1 MRTVVF
7 IGLKKSGSCR
17 EAVRAAEKL
26 GYFTVVFTNQQKH
39 LSQRNEFPDVHRM
52 ILDDLKDMKA
62 MKEKIE
68 ILQTKGFVIDTIV
81 SFIDPYVS
89 IAAHLCEQLC
99 SKKISTPAI
108 SKMENKIETRKA
120 LQHTEFGIK
129 HAIYDKQEDLGAFMG
144 KHALDYPV
152 IIKSPGST
160 GSKDVFKAE
169 DESELKRYVAK
180 LQKKSLDTPILF
192 EEYIEGQ
199 QYLVEVLVY
208 NNQAYIVAVIEQE
221 IPKRERFI
229 ITGYSLLNQLP
240 KEIHDSL
247 CNSVRSIID
256 TLQFTNGSC
265 HFELRRHED
274 RWKVIEINPR
284 ISGGAI
290 NKMIEAAYGFNFVE
304 QILKVWLGEEPSLKH
319 KHECFVFTQYITVS
333 AKGTLQKVTG
343 KEKALKHKG
352 VVDVYIKPRKGAYLQ
367 SPLSMGHRYGYV
379 MATASNTEEARK
391 IAKTAAEEINFHLN

>member
-26 GYFTVVFTNQQKH
+26 GFYTVVFTNQMKH

-52 ILDDLKDMKA
+52 IFVDLKDIKVIR
-62 MKEKIE
+62 EKVKH
-68 ILQTKGFVIDTIV
+68 LQTLGLVIDTIV

-89 IAAHLCEQLC
+89 TAADLCEQLC
-99 SKKISTPAI
+99 SKKISTKAI
-108 SKMENKIETRKA
+108 NKMENKIATRRA

-129 HAIYDKQEDLGAFMG
+129 HAIYDKQEDLGAFME
-144 KHALDYPV
+144 KHTFEYPV

-169 DESELKRYVAK
+169 DETELERYVTK
-180 LQKKSLDTPILF
+180 MRKKFADTPILF
-192 EEYIEGQ
+192 EEYIEGP
-199 QYLVEVLVY
+199 QYVVEVIVH
-208 NNQAYIVAVIEQE
+208 NNQVHIVAVIEQE
-221 IPKRERFI
+221 ITQGERFI
-229 ITGYSLLNQLP
+229 ITGYSLLSQLH
-240 KEIHDSL
+240 KELYDSL
-247 CNSVRSIID
+247 YNTVSSIIN
-256 TLQFTNGSC
+256 TLKFTNGSC
-265 HFELRRHED
+265 HFELRRHENQ
-274 RWKVIEINPR
+274 WKVIEINPR

-290 NKMIEAAYGFNFVE
+290 NKMIEVAYGFSYVE

-319 KHECFVFTQYITVS
+319 KHERFVFTQYITIS
-333 AKGTLQKVTG
+333 SKGTLQKVTG

-367 SPLSMGHRYGYV
+367 RPLSMGHRYAYV
-379 MATASNTEEARK
+379 MATASGKEEARK
-391 IAKTAAEEINFHLN
+391 IAKAAAREIKFHLN